1 MTKRATSI
9 RENKQMPKKVKQGT
23 VVSDKM
29 EKAIVVQVAEKK
41 AHKKYKKTMTFTKN
55 FKVRDMEN
63 QCHVGDVVTIVE
75 SKPLSGSIRWTL
87 DKVVS
92 VAK

>member
-1 MTKRATSI
+1 
-9 RENKQMPKKVKQGT
+9 MPKKVKQGT

-29 EKAIVVQVAEKK
+29 EKAIVVEVAEKK

-55 FKVRDMEN
+55 FKVRDEQN

>member
-1 MTKRATSI
+1 
-9 RENKQMPKKVKQGT
+9 MPKKVKQGT

-63 QCHVGDVVTIVE
+63 QCHVGDVVTIIE

-92 VAK
+92 VAQ

>member
-1 MTKRATSI
+1 
-9 RENKQMPKKVKQGT
+9 MPKKVKQGT

-41 AHKKYKKTMTFTKN
+41 PHKKYKKTMTFTKN
-55 FKVRDMEN
+55 FKVRDEQN
-63 QCHVGDVVTIVE
+63 VCHVGDVVTIVE

-92 VAK
+92 VAQ

>member
-1 MTKRATSI
+1 
-9 RENKQMPKKVKQGT
+9 MPKKVKQGT
-23 VVSDKM
+23 VVSNSMD
-29 EKAIVVQVAEKK
+29 KAIVVQVAEHK

-63 QCHVGDVVTIVE
+63 QCNVGDVVTIIE
-75 SKPLSGSIRWTL
+75 SRPLSGSIRWTL

-92 VAK
+92 VAQ

>member
-1 MTKRATSI
+1 
-9 RENKQMPKKVKQGT
+9 MPKKIKQGT

-29 EKAIVVQVAEKK
+29 DKAIVVEVAEHK
-41 AHKKYKKTMTFTKN
+41 AHRKYKKTMTFTKN

>member
-1 MTKRATSI
+1 
-9 RENKQMPKKVKQGT
+9 MPKKVKQGT

-29 EKAIVVQVAEKK
+29 EKAIVVEVAEHK

-55 FKVRDMEN
+55 FKARDEQN
-63 QCHVGDVVTIVE
+63 QCRIGDVVTIIE

>member
-1 MTKRATSI
+1 
-9 RENKQMPKKVKQGT
+9 MPKKVKQGT

-29 EKAIVVQVAEKK
+29 QNAIVVEVAEKK

-55 FKVRDMEN
+55 FKVRDIEN

-75 SKPLSGSIRWTL
+75 SRPLSGSIRWTL

>member
-1 MTKRATSI
+1 
-9 RENKQMPKKVKQGT
+9 MPKKVKQGT

-29 EKAIVVQVAEKK
+29 QNAIVVEVAEKK

-63 QCHVGDVVTIVE
+63 QCNVGDVVTIVE

>member
-1 MTKRATSI
+1 
-9 RENKQMPKKVKQGT
+9 MPKKVKQGT

-55 FKVRDMEN
+55 FKVRDNEN

-92 VAK
+92 VAQ

>member
-1 MTKRATSI
+1 
-9 RENKQMPKKVKQGT
+9 MPKKVKQGT

-29 EKAIVVQVAEKK
+29 DKAVVVQVAEKK

-63 QCHVGDVVTIVE
+63 VCHVGDVVTIVE
-75 SKPLSGSIRWTL
+75 SKPLSGSIRWNL

>member
-1 MTKRATSI
+1 
-9 RENKQMPKKVKQGT
+9 MPKKVKQGT

-29 EKAIVVQVAEKK
+29 EKAIVVQVAEHK

-55 FKVRDMEN
+55 FKVRDIEN
-63 QCHVGDVVTIVE
+63 QCNVGDVVTIVE

-92 VAK
+92 VAQ

>member
-1 MTKRATSI
+1 
-9 RENKQMPKKVKQGT
+9 MPKKVKQGT
-23 VVSDKM
+23 VLSDKID
-29 EKAIVVQVAEKK
+29 KSIVVQVAEKK

-92 VAK
+92 VAQ

>member
-1 MTKRATSI
+1 M
-9 RENKQMPKKVKQGT
+9 
-23 VVSDKM
+23 D
-29 EKAIVVQVAEKK
+29 KAIVVQVAEHK
-41 AHKKYKKTMTFTKN
+41 AHKKYKKTMTLTKN

-63 QCHVGDVVTIVE
+63 QCNVGDVVTIVE

-92 VAK
+92 VAQ

>member
-1 MTKRATSI
+1 
-9 RENKQMPKKVKQGT
+9 MPKKVKQGT
-23 VVSDKM
+23 VVSNKM
-29 EKAIVVQVAEKK
+29 DKAIVVQVAEHK

-63 QCHVGDVVTIVE
+63 QCNVGDVVTIIE

-92 VAK
+92 VAQ

>member
-1 MTKRATSI
+1 
-9 RENKQMPKKVKQGT
+9 MPKKIKQGT

-92 VAK
+92 VAQ

>member
-1 MTKRATSI
+1 
-9 RENKQMPKKVKQGT
+9 MPKKLKQGT

-29 EKAIVVQVAEKK
+29 EKAIVVEVAEHK

-55 FKVRDMEN
+55 FKVRDEQN
-63 QCHVGDVVTIVE
+63 QCHVGDVVTIIE

>member
-1 MTKRATSI
+1 
-9 RENKQMPKKVKQGT
+9 MPKKVKQGT

-63 QCHVGDVVTIVE
+63 QCHVGDVVTIIE

>member
-1 MTKRATSI
+1 
-9 RENKQMPKKVKQGT
+9 MPKKVKQGT

-29 EKAIVVQVAEKK
+29 DKAVVVQVAEHK

-63 QCHVGDVVTIVE
+63 VCHVGDVVTIIE

-92 VAK
+92 VAQ

>member
-1 MTKRATSI
+1 
-9 RENKQMPKKVKQGT
+9 MPKKVKQGT

-63 QCHVGDVVTIVE
+63 VCHVGDVVTIIE

-92 VAK
+92 VAQ

>member
-1 MTKRATSI
+1 
-9 RENKQMPKKVKQGT
+9 MPKKVKQGT

-41 AHKKYKKTMTFTKN
+41 AHKKYKKTMTLTKN

-63 QCHVGDVVTIVE
+63 QCNVGDVVTIVE

>member
-1 MTKRATSI
+1 MLPAEDAHISKRMS
-9 RENKQMPKKVKQGT
+9 KSQD
-23 VVSDKM
+23 VSS
-29 EKAIVVQVAEKK
+29 ETCS
-41 AHKKYKKTMTFTKN
+41 TMTFTKN
-55 FKVRDMEN
+55 FKVRDIEN

-75 SKPLSGSIRWTL
+75 SRPLSGSIRWTL

>member
-1 MTKRATSI
+1 
-9 RENKQMPKKVKQGT
+9 MPKKVKQGT

-29 EKAIVVQVAEKK
+29 EKAIVVEVAEHK
-41 AHKKYKKTMTFTKN
+41 AHKKYKRTMTFTKN
-55 FKVRDMEN
+55 FKVRDAQN

-87 DKVVS
+87 DKVVT

>member
-1 MTKRATSI
+1 
-9 RENKQMPKKVKQGT
+9 MPKKVKQGT
-23 VVSDKM
+23 VVSNKM
-29 EKAIVVQVAEKK
+29 DKAIVVQVAEHK

-63 QCHVGDVVTIVE
+63 QCNVVDVVTIVE

-92 VAK
+92 VAQ

>member
-1 MTKRATSI
+1 
-9 RENKQMPKKVKQGT
+9 MPKKIKQGT

-29 EKAIVVQVAEKK
+29 EKAIVVEVAEHK
-41 AHKKYKKTMTFTKN
+41 AHKKYKKTMVFTKN
-55 FKVRDMEN
+55 YKVRDIEN

-75 SKPLSGSIRWTL
+75 SKPLSGSIRWNL

>member
-1 MTKRATSI
+1 
-9 RENKQMPKKVKQGT
+9 MPKKVKQGT

-29 EKAIVVQVAEKK
+29 QNAVVVEVAEKK

-55 FKVRDMEN
+55 FKVRDIEN
-63 QCHVGDVVTIVE
+63 QCHVGDVVTIIE
-75 SKPLSGSIRWTL
+75 SRPLSGSIRWTL

>member
-1 MTKRATSI
+1 
-9 RENKQMPKKVKQGT
+9 MPKKIKQGT

-41 AHKKYKKTMTFTKN
+41 PHKKYKKTMTFTKN
-55 FKVRDMEN
+55 FKVRDEQN
-63 QCHVGDVVTIVE
+63 VCHVGDVVTIVE
-75 SKPLSGSIRWTL
+75 SKPLSGSIRWNL

>member
-1 MTKRATSI
+1 
-9 RENKQMPKKVKQGT
+9 MPKKVKQGT

-55 FKVRDMEN
+55 FKVRDEQN

-75 SKPLSGSIRWTL
+75 SRPLSGSIRWNL
-87 DKVVS
+87 DKIVS

>member
-1 MTKRATSI
+1 
-9 RENKQMPKKVKQGT
+9 MPKKVKQGT
-23 VVSDKM
+23 VVSNKM

-55 FKVRDMEN
+55 FKVRDNEN

-75 SKPLSGSIRWTL
+75 SKPLSGSIRWNL

>member
-1 MTKRATSI
+1 
-9 RENKQMPKKVKQGT
+9 MPKKVKQGT
-23 VVSDKM
+23 VVSNKM
-29 EKAIVVQVAEKK
+29 DKAIVVEVAEKK

-63 QCHVGDVVTIVE
+63 VCHVGDVVTIVE

-92 VAK
+92 VAQ